1 MSRNVGWRIR
11 AQLGADGRRRV
22 RKIVDSF
29 LAPVVGSVRTT
40 GAHDGVAITLDDGPD
55 PFVTPPLLAAL
66 DVIDIKCTFF
76 LLVAQCR
83 RHPELLEAIVQG
95 GHEIALHGDDHRRIT
110 RMSHRAATRYL
121 QNARRELEL
130 LSGATVKYYRPPY
143 GAQSLRSYLAV
154 RRAGL
159 QVVVWSADGAD
170 WVDRQLD
177 DVVSTGLDRLASG
190 GILLLHER
198 LEPDPERG
206 ASPTTSF
213 DRVQLVLRTLAEV
226 ADRRWRAGTVGD
238 LIAEHGSRKSAWF
251 RP

>member
-1 MSRNVGWRIR
+1 MSRSVGWWIR
-11 AQLGADGRRRV
+11 AQLGADGRRRA
-22 RKIVDSF
+22 RKIVDFILS
-29 LAPVVGSVRTT
+29 PVVGSVQAT
-40 GAHDGVAITLDDGPD
+40 GATHGVAITLDDGPD
-55 PFVTPPLLAAL
+55 PLVTAPLLAAL
-66 DVIDIKCTFF
+66 DIVGVRCTFF
-76 LLVAQCR
+76 LLVEQCR
-83 RHPELLEAIVQG
+83 LHPELLEAIMQG

-110 RMSHRAATRYL
+110 RMRHSVATRYL

-130 LSGATVKYYRPPY
+130 LSGAKVKFYRPPY
-143 GAQSLRSYLAV
+143 GSQSLRSYLAV

-159 QVVVWSADGAD
+159 QVVVWSADAAD

-177 DVVSTGLDRLASG
+177 DVVFTGLGQLTAG

-213 DRVQLVLRTLAEV
+213 DRVDLVLRTIAG
-226 ADRRWRAGTVGD
+226 AGDRSWRAGTVGD
-238 LIAEHGSRKSAWF
+238 LIADHGSRKSAWF